1 MMRRLLGIG
10 RAERG
15 MSTLEFALIAPAF
28 CTFILAIAQFGI
40 LFFAQSGLK
49 SAVAEGARYAN
60 IYPRP
65 SNDLILARI
74 TERRF
79 GMDSS
84 KIIAPTI
91 TEGTSG
97 GRPYID
103 IEMKYDAQMNFI
115 FFTWSSL
122 RLTEKRRVFVYS

>member
-1 MMRRLLGIG
+1 MMRRLLKL
-10 RAERG
+10 RRNERG
-15 MSTLEFALIAPAF
+15 MSAVEFALVAPAF
-28 CTFILAIAQFGI
+28 CTFIIAIAQFGI

-79 GMDSS
+79 GMDAS
-84 KIIAPTI
+84 KIVAPTI
-91 TEGTSG
+91 TQGTAG
-97 GRPYID
+97 GRTYLD
-103 IEMKYDAQMNFI
+103 IEMKYDAEMNFI
-115 FFTWSSL
+115 FFTWSNL
-122 RLTEKRRVFVYS
+122 RLTEKRRVFVY

>member
-1 MMRRLLGIG
+1 MMLRLLKL
-10 RAERG
+10 RRNERG
-15 MSTLEFALIAPAF
+15 MSAVEFALVAPAF
-28 CTFILAIAQFGI
+28 CTFIIAIAQFGI

-65 SNDLILARI
+65 SNELILARI

-79 GMDSS
+79 GMDPA

-91 TEGTSG
+91 TPGTSG
-97 GRPYID
+97 GRSYLD

-115 FFTWSSL
+115 FFTWSDL
-122 RLTEKRRVFVYS
+122 RLTEKRRVFVYT